1 MNLIKNKKLLLQ
13 KKKYMHEFQKK
24 YDWYYNS
31 KKFKNFIL
39 K

>member
-13 KKKYMHEFQKK
+13 KKNMHEFHKK

-31 KKFKNFIL
+31 KKLKNFIF